1 MADTFQIEKQIQNL
15 NFSKEVLRQRIQK
28 LEEIRTEKM
37 LSENIRQCNRYI
49 NNCVSHAENGIQG
62 IVTSIPQDLASGQ
75 ESFDSSYNLQTIAYN
90 INREITRCRQ
100 QLNNLKVQIQEKNLQ
115 LSEARKMAME
125 EQENKLEK

>member
-1 MADTFQIEKQIQNL
+1 MADMFQIEKQIQNL

-28 LEEIRTEKM
+28 LEEIRTEKT

-49 NNCVSHAENGIQG
+49 NNCVSHAENGIRG

-100 QLNNLKVQIQEKNLQ
+100 QLSNLNVQIQEKNLQ
-115 LSEARKMAME
+115 LREARKMAME
-125 EQENKLEK
+125 EQENELEK